1 MALGVYNFAYSIAY
15 LFTLL
20 LGDSYIKTSSYVDEF
35 RSTVKHKKPPCNI
48 SDKLMKN
55 KTKKNIL
62 DKTVL
67 DATVMQEAKRL
78 ETKARLIV
86 EEGIYDVNQYLLS

>member
-1 MALGVYNFAYSIAY
+1 
-15 LFTLL
+15 
-20 LGDSYIKTSSYVDEF
+20 
-35 RSTVKHKKPPCNI
+35 
-48 SDKLMKN
+48 MKN